1 MKSNRSIRLYC
12 QLQNITRKLA
22 LQKRRIDQQTVDQ
35 EFGEVL
41 NFIASQPKCTAK
53 DLANF
58 LKITAP
64 SVTVKI
70 NKLVAAGLIQK
81 TLDPK
86 DRRSF
91 LLDLTESGNQ
101 RLNQLDATAE
111 QFAAALF
118 AKFSKKQKKEL
129 GKFLAAIEERI
140 NRQL

>member
-1 MKSNRSIRLYC
+1 MKGNRSIRLYR

-22 LQKRRIDQQTVDQ
+22 SQKRRVDQQTADQ
-35 EFGEVL
+35 EFREVL
-41 NFIASQPKCTAK
+41 NIIASQPKCTAK

-91 LLDLTESGNQ
+91 LLNLTESGNQ

-111 QFAAALF
+111 QVAAALF

-140 NRQL
+140 DQQL